1 MKRRNNYVTPS
12 ALRRIPLMLEDPI
25 LGPSIEYNTQII
37 SMGQAVET
45 HDFAN
50 DASLETYWE

>member
-1 MKRRNNYVTPS
+1 
-12 ALRRIPLMLEDPI
+12 MLEDPI
-25 LGPSIEYNTQII
+25 LGPSIEYNTKDI

-50 DASLETYWE
+50 DATLEAYWE